1 MLYARAINLTWFK
14 SRLCFDF
21 HWNEKKNLIN
31 SIASRIVKW
40 NENLCLVWFAWFTW
54 KLLASHN
61 SPSLPLAQFCVQ
73 ISAVSFEILLY
84 YCSTSFPPFD
94 LAHSRDDCYNPDCF
108 CEFLKTKLTIIIRC
122 YRETL
127 TEMDL
132 QTSLAEAQLAVDY
145 FFNNKFAEAKQLME
159 PW

>member
-1 MLYARAINLTWFK
+1 MTLSILIDYAAIQTELQMAT
-14 SRLCFDF
+14 
-21 HWNEKKNLIN
+21 
-31 SIASRIVKW
+31 
-40 NENLCLVWFAWFTW
+40 
-54 KLLASHN
+54 
-61 SPSLPLAQFCVQ
+61 
-73 ISAVSFEILLY
+73 
-84 YCSTSFPPFD
+84 
-94 LAHSRDDCYNPDCF
+94 
-108 CEFLKTKLTIIIRC
+108 IIRC